1 MSLLVTGARLFQ
13 ARELAYRLYTLV
25 LTETSDKKYACHY
38 LIPKND
44 K

>member
-13 ARELAYRLYTLV
+13 ARELAYKLYTFV
-25 LTETSDKKYACHY
+25 MPETSGKKYACHY
-38 LIPKND
+38 LIPKSD